1 MLYKSRTDPH
11 LAACTYLEKFKI
23 DRYILHTY
31 ALTFTPALTNSTTWQ
46 TSRHHTRQMVG
57 TSAAPAWTVLAI
69 VGAVIAEATANW
81 QAQRKL
87 MDIVLL
93 PNPPYCTLLAPQ
105 TPDFLV
111 GDSVLVHLLIC

>member
-1 MLYKSRTDPH
+1 
-11 LAACTYLEKFKI
+11 
-23 DRYILHTY
+23 
-31 ALTFTPALTNSTTWQ
+31 
-46 TSRHHTRQMVG
+46 MVG

-93 PNPPYCTLLAPQ
+93 PNPPY
-105 TPDFLV
+105 
-111 GDSVLVHLLIC
+111 VLYLPLKLQIF